1 MQIKG
6 IANTTTVAELTS
18 GREQEH
24 TQRDIERERERKVGD
39 LYSFENHHV
48 GRVAP
53 DYHRL
58 YDIIIFLLL
67 HGFFVSCV
75 GMKLSLSLSLSL
87 DVCGGFGLA
96 DSDKLQVDPV

>member
-1 MQIKG
+1 LQIKG

-18 GREQEH
+18 GREQGQH
-24 TQRDIERERERKVGD
+24 TERHRERERKVGD

-53 DYHRL
+53 DYPRL

>member
-1 MQIKG
+1 LQIKG
-6 IANTTTVAELTS
+6 IADTTTVAELTS
-18 GREQEH
+18 GREQGH
-24 TQRDIERERERKVGD
+24 THRDIERERKVGD

-58 YDIIIFLLL
+58 YNTIIFLLL
-67 HGFFVSCV
+67 HGIFVSCV

-87 DVCGGFGLA
+87 DYCGGFGLA

>member
-1 MQIKG
+1 LQIKG

-18 GREQEH
+18 GREQGH
-24 TQRDIERERERKVGD
+24 TQRDIGRERKVGD

-58 YDIIIFLLL
+58 FDIIIFLLL

-75 GMKLSLSLSLSL
+75 GTKLSLWMSVVGL
-87 DVCGGFGLA
+87 D
-96 DSDKLQVDPV
+96 